1 MNMRINK
8 VLQIQSK
15 AYYMINEFT
24 TEYGTIIFDDSREGT
39 IHNCYMYS
47 IICNNGQVDCYV
59 DKYSGMFKSIWFVSL
74 AGFEI
79 EHREDF
85 DLREKK
91 EYAEPIVDVQE
102 IWKGA
107 PPMNE
112 DGSWN
117 RIKSELSVKL
127 LHNRLDVVWL
137 NFGVLSKQLELNE
150 KITMFLDE
158 ESRLSGILVRDAE
171 EVGKLL
177 AKKLFL

>member
-1 MNMRINK
+1 MVCQSCRIRDRT
-8 VLQIQSK
+8 Q
-15 AYYMINEFT
+15 
-24 TEYGTIIFDDSREGT
+24 
-39 IHNCYMYS
+39 
-47 IICNNGQVDCYV
+47 
-59 DKYSGMFKSIWFVSL
+59 
-74 AGFEI
+74 
-79 EHREDF
+79 EDF